1 MGIVERVTK
10 AFLIHTCILILGVAC
25 GPADKRD
32 SSLGDEGAN
41 GKMAGPT
48 LPNGRLTIVG
58 EAASGDKTGS
68 LDCVYGGH
76 DGTLPGEQ
84 EIGLM
89 YLLVIPPD
97 GAGMFRKTD
106 REPNHPSF
114 QWDLTNDQAA
124 GVSVLYDP
132 EEHDIRI
139 LDKVYRLTQGNYF
152 LINVQS
158 RTQVH
163 VQQLPEP
170 DFSYVRREQ
179 ALKTFKRRCKDSKQ
193 VQDLEGW

>member
-1 MGIVERVTK
+1 MGFVERMTK
-10 AFLIHTCILILGVAC
+10 PFLIHTSILILCVAC
-25 GPADKRD
+25 GPADKRE

-41 GKMAGPT
+41 GKMAGQT

-58 EAASGDKTGS
+58 EAATGDNTGS

-89 YLLVIPPD
+89 YLLVIAPD

-106 REPNHPSF
+106 KEPNHPSF
-114 QWDLTNDQAA
+114 QWDLTNNQTAA
-124 GVSVLYDP
+124 VSVLYDP
-132 EEHDIRI
+132 EAHDIRI
-139 LDKVYRLTQGNYF
+139 LDKVYRLNQGNYF

-170 DFSYVRREQ
+170 DFGRVSREQ
-179 ALKTFKRRCKDSKQ
+179 ALRTFKRRCKDSKR
-193 VQDLEGW
+193 VQDLKGW